1 MSSARKGNIKIT
13 SYANLLGLSGDDVL
27 LIPLCNH
34 HDFKDHPFHV
44 TDDEAMEKLVESV
57 KEQGVLVPI
66 LVRRLPDESFE
77 IIAGHRRKRAAELA
91 GLNDIP
97 AISKKMD
104 DDEAVIAMVDSN
116 LQREEI
122 LPSEKA
128 FSYKMKLEALKHQGK
143 RTDLTSV
150 RIERKLEAREQVA
163 EDAGESV
170 SQIQRYLRLTEL
182 VGGLL
187 EMTDRKEIGISIA
200 VELSYLPGATQEIV
214 LEVMGELKAKPN
226 IIQAE
231 RLKKLQQENM
241 CTKEAIHA
249 VLSEAP
255 PKERKFVMKQNKLS
269 EYFPPE
275 TTQEEIEETIYG
287 LLEKWKEGRE
297 P

>member
-13 SYANLLGLSGDDVL
+13 SYANLLGLSGEDVL
-27 LIPLCNH
+27 LIPLRSLRG
-34 HDFKDHPFHV
+34 FKGHPFHV
-44 TDDEAMEKLVESV
+44 TDDEAMETLAESV

-128 FSYKMKLEALKHQGK
+128 FSYKMKLEALKRQGK
-143 RTDLTSV
+143 RNDLTSDNGCQKSGA
-150 RIERKLEAREQVA
+150 RKQIADE
-163 EDAGESV
+163 AGESEGTV
-170 SQIQRYLRLTEL
+170 ENYIRLTHL
-182 VGGLL
+182 VPALL
-187 EMTDRKEIGISIA
+187 EMVDKRQIMFRA
-200 VELSYLPGATQEIV
+200 ALSVALLKKGEQET
-214 LEVMGELKAKPN
+214 LLGVMAHLQAKPS
-226 IIQAE
+226 IHQAE
-231 RLKKLQQENM
+231 RLKQLSKDGI
-241 CTKEAIHA
+241 CTAESIQA
-249 VLSEAP
+249 VLGEEP

-287 LLEKWKEGRE
+287 LLEKWKEGLRF
-297 P
+297 